1 MKTKAKVLVN
11 GIGTVGKRVAHA
23 IKLQKDMEL
32 IGIADVFPTSTL
44 KTVLEPQGFLYG
56 TPLYASNDA
65 GYENL
70 KKAGMWVEG
79 KLEDLLRNGA
89 VDIVIDA
96 TPEGIGAQNKKIYQ
110 KYGTKA
116 IFQGGEKADVA
127 EMTFNA
133 VVNYEEAIGKNYVR
147 VPSCNTTGLIR
158 TLSAIDWKVGIEYG
172 FIALVRRAVDPH
184 EYKKGPI
191 NAIEFDLHV
200 PSHHAPDVKTV
211 LKHLNLFSLAVKVST
226 TLSHVHIVDLVVKRN
241 TSYEEIIN
249 ALENQTRVVL
259 LNANEYP
266 ATSVVI
272 EKFRDYL
279 RPRYDVYE
287 TIVFRDLIN
296 VENNRVRYV
305 QQVHQEAIIVPE
317 NVDAVRAMLEL
328 ERNKWESI
336 RKTNESLKILK

>member
-1 MKTKAKVLVN
+1 MKTKARVLVN
-11 GIGTVGKRVAHA
+11 GIGTVGKRIAHA
-23 IKLQKDMEL
+23 IKLQSDMEL
-32 IGIADVFPTSTL
+32 VGIADVAPTPTL
-44 KTVLEPQGFLYG
+44 KTVLEPKGFLYG
-56 TPLYASNDA
+56 TRLYASNDQ

-96 TPEGIGAQNKKIYQ
+96 APEGIGALNKQLYQ
-110 KYGTKA
+110 KYGVKA

-127 EMTFNA
+127 EMSFNA
-133 VVNYEEAIGKNYVR
+133 IVNYEEALGKNYVR

-158 TLSAIDWKVGIEYG
+158 SLSAIDFNFEIEYG
-172 FIALVRRAVDPH
+172 FIALVRRSVDPH

-211 LKHLNLFSLAVKVST
+211 LKHLNLFSLAVKVPT
-226 TLSHVHIVDLVVKRN
+226 TLSHVHIVDLLVKRE
-241 TSYEEIIN
+241 TSYEEVLK
-249 ALENQTRVVL
+249 AFENQTRVITL
-259 LNANEYP
+259 SAKEYP

-287 TIVFRDLIN
+287 LIIFKDLIN
-296 VENNRVRYV
+296 VDGKRIRYV

-328 ERNKWESI
+328 EKNKWESI
-336 RKTNESLKILK
+336 RKTNESLGIIK